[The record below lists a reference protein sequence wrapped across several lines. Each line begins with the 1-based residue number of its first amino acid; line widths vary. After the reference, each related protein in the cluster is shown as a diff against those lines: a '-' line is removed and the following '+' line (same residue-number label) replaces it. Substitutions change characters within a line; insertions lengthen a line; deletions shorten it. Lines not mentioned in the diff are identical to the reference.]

1 MGGIAKGAAMR
12 AVIAIFA
19 AALLCTPAHAQDAEQ
34 LESLTRAEAE
44 ARAAQKEIDKR
55 RKQVTRELRGL
66 RDELSKATRETLAFE
81 REGKRLEDEVAE
93 VEAKLVELEAELN
106 DNRARTQ
113 DLLAALQRL
122 QLAPAPAIA
131 ADPDDAVASAQA
143 ALLIDTL
150 SDELQRRADRLRR
163 LTEQLRA
170 TREDAAA
177 RRLELE
183 ANAGE
188 LVRKRERTRT
198 LVAEKEALRTSIVTE
213 ADEAAAEVARLAAES
228 ANLRELIERLQV
240 PPVDVVPR
248 IKPTAPPPPVKLPD
262 GTARFADA
270 KGALIKPVSGRMLR
284 GFGRGENGQTY
295 AAPAD
300 GQVVAPYAGRVEFA
314 GPFRN
319 YGRVV
324 ILNMDD
330 GYFLLLT
337 GLGQTYVATNET
349 ISRGDPLG
357 QMPGGG
363 SGSLYLELR
372 KDGRTI
378 DPKPWLG

>member
-1 MGGIAKGAAMR
+1 MR
-12 AVIAIFA
+12 
-19 AALLCTPAHAQDAEQ
+19 AALLIIATLLASPAFAQDAEQ

-44 ARAAQKEIDKR
+44 ARAAQAELDAR
-55 RKQVTRELRGL
+55 RAAVTRELRRL
-66 RDELSKATRETLAFE
+66 RVELSEATRETLAFE
-81 REGKRLEDEVAE
+81 REGERLQAEVDA
-93 VEAKLVELEAELN
+93 VEAKLAALQSDIA
-106 DNRARTQ
+106 DNRERTQ
-113 DLLAALQRL
+113 ELLAALQRL

-131 ADPDDAVASAQA
+131 ADPEDAVASAQA

-163 LTEQLRA
+163 LGEQLRA
-170 TREDAAA
+170 TREDATA
-177 RRLELE
+177 RRLELD

-188 LVRKRERTRT
+188 LLRKRDRTRA
-198 LVAEKEALRTSIVTE
+198 LVAEKEALRATIVTE
-213 ADEAAAEVARLAAES
+213 ADAAAAEVARLAAES
-228 ANLRELIERLQV
+228 ANLRELIERLQA
-240 PPVDVVPR
+240 PPPAVAPR
-248 IKPTAPPPPVKLPD
+248 IKPNAPLPPVRLPD

-270 KGALIKPVSGRMLR
+270 KGAVVKPVSGRLTR

-319 YGRVV
+319 HGRVV
-324 ILNMDD
+324 ILNLDD

-349 ISRGDPLG
+349 IARGDPLG

-363 SGSLYLELR
+363 GGSLYLELR

>member
-1 MGGIAKGAAMR
+1 MR
-12 AVIAIFA
+12 
-19 AALLCTPAHAQDAEQ
+19 AALLIIATLLASPAFAQDAEQ

-44 ARAAQKEIDKR
+44 ARAAQAELDAR
-55 RKQVTRELRGL
+55 RAAVTRELRRL
-66 RDELSKATRETLAFE
+66 RVELSEATRETLAFE
-81 REGKRLEDEVAE
+81 REGERLQAEVDA
-93 VEAKLVELEAELN
+93 VEAK
-106 DNRARTQ
+106 
-113 DLLAALQRL
+113 LAALQRL

-131 ADPDDAVASAQA
+131 ADPEDAVASAQA

-163 LTEQLRA
+163 LGEQLRA
-170 TREDAAA
+170 TREDATA
-177 RRLELE
+177 RRLELD

-188 LVRKRERTRT
+188 LLRKRDRTRA
-198 LVAEKEALRTSIVTE
+198 LVAEKEALRATIVTE
-213 ADEAAAEVARLAAES
+213 ADAAAAEVARLAAES
-228 ANLRELIERLQV
+228 ANLRELIERLQA
-240 PPVDVVPR
+240 PPPAVAPR
-248 IKPTAPPPPVKLPD
+248 IKPNAPLPPVRLPD

-270 KGALIKPVSGRMLR
+270 KGAVVKPVSGRLTR

-319 YGRVV
+319 HGRVV
-324 ILNMDD
+324 ILNLDD

-349 ISRGDPLG
+349 IARGDPLG

-363 SGSLYLELR
+363 GGSLYLELR

>member
-1 MGGIAKGAAMR
+1 MR
-12 AVIAIFA
+12 ALLAIIT
-19 AALLCTPAHAQDAEQ
+19 AALLCAPVHAQDAEQ

-44 ARAAQKEIDKR
+44 ARANQKEIDAR
-55 RKQVTRELRGL
+55 RKRVTRELRSL

-81 REGKRLEDEVAE
+81 REGKRLENEVAE
-93 VEAKLVELEAELN
+93 IEAKLSDLEADLS

-122 QLAPAPAIA
+122 QIAPAPAIA

-150 SDELQRRADRLRR
+150 SNELQRRADRLRR

-177 RRLELE
+177 RRLELD

-188 LVRKRERTRT
+188 LVRKRERTRA
-198 LVAEKEALRTSIVTE
+198 LVAEKEALRATIETQ
-213 ADEAAAEVARLAAES
+213 ADKAAAEVARLAAES
-228 ANLRELIERLQV
+228 ANLRELIERLQA
-240 PPVDVVPR
+240 PPVAAIPR
-248 IKPTAPPPPVKLPD
+248 VKPTAPPPPVNLPD
-262 GTARFADA
+262 GTAPFADA
-270 KGALIKPVSGRMLR
+270 KGALVKPVSGRMVR

-349 ISRGDPLG
+349 IARGDPLG
-357 QMPGGG
+357 QMPGGAD
-363 SGSLYLELR
+363 GSLYLELR